1 MSPLPFSSSRR
12 PDPTAP
18 WTNEEVA
25 ARLER
30 VFEECE
36 SEYHFV
42 PSPDDWTALRKACA
56 LIRAIHLVVEA
67 ADPDLDHLRDHGD
80 EELRRAIDLV
90 THWPERI

>member
-1 MSPLPFSSSRR
+1 M
-12 PDPTAP
+12 
-18 WTNEEVA
+18 NEEVA

-56 LIRAIHLVVEA
+56 LIRAIRPVVEA
-67 ADPDLDHLRDHGD
+67 VESAESHTAAED
-80 EELRRAIDLV
+80 AIHRVLDLV